1 MSCRMIWFEG
11 WLLTYIVAFVS
22 FTLFLA
28 GSLLRERLPTVSI
41 ALRGASSVLLLIY
54 SVFIMSNATDFVRG
68 SFALLASLIALFLV
82 PYTSS
87 YERRKYPGMNLSIVI
102 DMFVLSVYMVF
113 VSENLF
119 SFIMFWLFA
128 EIAGFFTIVFEVER
142 RTLIAGLRYLL
153 ISMVPADVA
162 LLSILGIAAIKHGF
176 TQALLVPL
184 SEVSTVLSD
193 LNPVLYLIIAVGFMA
208 KAAVAPLH
216 FWLPDAHS
224 LAPAPGSAILSGVM
238 VKMGI
243 YGLFLTIP
251 AVTSPYVYYTL
262 IALASLT
269 VIYGGL
275 QALIQSDIK
284 RVLAYSTIE
293 NTSLI
298 TIALISYKLFNM
310 NTLLTAAVIYSLA
323 HGIFKASLF
332 MNSGTIEIITH
343 TRDISKLG
351 YLARIAGK
359 PTLTAILSI
368 LSLIGA
374 PPTLGFLG
382 KILLLAGLVS
392 LYQAS
397 MTIAITL
404 LVVAA
409 LGAAL
414 AVAYGLRY
422 ITVYWGATPTKG
434 FEGLKLN
441 PGTENPEL
449 GLSLL
454 NVVASLPIYAV
465 LTVFGFLTLD
475 LLYIVP
481 IGLATVMMLALIF
494 YTYSYVRRSAREESW
509 LGGVLP

>member
-1 MSCRMIWFEG
+1 MIWLEG
-11 WLLTYIVAFVS
+11 WLTTYFVAFVS
-22 FTLFLA
+22 FMFFLA
-28 GSLLRERLPTVSI
+28 GSLLRGRLPTASTV
-41 ALRGASSVLLLIY
+41 LREASSILLLIY
-54 SVFIMSNATDFVRG
+54 SLFVMSNATDLVRG
-68 SFALLASLIALFLV
+68 SFALLTSLIALFLV

-87 YERRKYPGMNLSIVI
+87 YERRKYPDMNLSIVI
-102 DMFVLSVYMVF
+102 DVFILSVYMVF

-162 LLSILGIAAIKHGF
+162 LLSILGISAIKHGF
-176 TQALLVPL
+176 AQALLIPL
-184 SEVSTVLSD
+184 SGVSAVLSD
-193 LNPVLYLIIAVGFMA
+193 LNPILYLIIAIGFMA

-224 LAPAPGSAILSGVM
+224 LAPAPGSAVLSGVM

-243 YGLFLTIP
+243 YGLFLTVP
-251 AVTSPYVYYTL
+251 TTTSPYVYYTL
-262 IALASLT
+262 IAFASLT
-269 VIYGGL
+269 VIYGGV

-298 TIALISYKLFNM
+298 TIALISYKLFNI

-332 MNSGTIEIITH
+332 MNSGTVEIITH
-343 TRDISKLG
+343 TRDINRLG
-351 YLARIAGK
+351 YLARIADK
-359 PTLTAILSI
+359 PTLTAILSV

-374 PPTLGFLG
+374 PPTLGFLS

-392 LYQAS
+392 LYQVSVTA
-397 MTIAITL
+397 AITL

-422 ITVYWGATPTKG
+422 ITVYWGATTNKE

-441 PGTENPEL
+441 PGTESPEL

-454 NVVASLPIYAV
+454 NITASLPIYAALV
-465 LTVFGFLTLD
+465 MFGFLTLD

-481 IGLATVMMLALIF
+481 IGLATVMMLALIY

-509 LGGVLP
+509 LGGALP